1 MGVDYS
7 GIGANIAEH
16 GGFNI
21 EDRNVALLVADY
33 GNPDVAGHVLKTSVD
48 ATQLAPTIAIV
59 LGLDPLQ
66 LQAVRKEKT
75 TALPEF

>member
-1 MGVDYS
+1 
-7 GIGANIAEH
+7 
-16 GGFNI
+16 
-21 EDRNVALLVADY
+21 
-33 GNPDVAGHVLKTSVD
+33 VLKTSVD
-48 ATQLAPTIAIV
+48 ATQLAPTIAIA